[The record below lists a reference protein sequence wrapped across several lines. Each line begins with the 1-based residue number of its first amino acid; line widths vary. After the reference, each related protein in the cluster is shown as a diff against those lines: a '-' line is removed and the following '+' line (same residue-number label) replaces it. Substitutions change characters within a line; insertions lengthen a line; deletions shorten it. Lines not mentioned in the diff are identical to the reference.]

1 MAECPWSLPA
11 KHCTPT
17 APGEAE
23 EQKRQQEQDPTGMG
37 RSQARDWGW
46 PLVTTRGC
54 RTWAVTAQRAQRGND
69 GAGKIRRNL
78 DFIYVNLINDPGSL
92 F

>member
-1 MAECPWSLPA
+1 MSLEPPRPA
-11 KHCTPT
+11 LHSGVQG
-17 APGEAE
+17 GEAE
-23 EQKRQQEQDPTGMG
+23 EHKRQQEQDPTVMG

-46 PLVTTRGC
+46 PLATTRGC
-54 RTWAVTAQRAQRGND
+54 TIWAVTALRAQRGND

-78 DFIYVNLINDPGSL
+78 NLINVNLINEPGSL